1 MASAIA
7 ESVSPR
13 HSDASEVDE
22 LKGLILSGVSDKG
35 AAVKG
40 TIIQFDCSPET
51 GVVVSVDGKEQGN
64 VESTGLAKAFCR
76 MYLDEKGVSQ
86 QLKESILDNCCA
98 P

>member
-13 HSDASEVDE
+13 HSVASEVDE
-22 LKGLILSGVSDKG
+22 LKALILSGVAEKG

-40 TIIQFDCSPET
+40 TVIQFDCSEL
-51 GVVVSVDGKEQGN
+51 GVAVSVDGKEQGS

-86 QLKESILDNCCA
+86 QLKDNILDNCCG